1 MVTRRKVIRTLYIT
15 MPLFWFPMGR
25 LPVPP
30 GAEVF
35 QCWLCY
41 GLQEWFLWGPFP
53 SSLTR
58 WCTLWLTSLT
68 FSSTP
73 IPGGTP
79 VVSYPA
85 PIVWQGTV
93 RRSNPVL
100 SAISRENSL
109 ILRVQC
115 GMQATPILPSFI
127 LLLLSL
133 LQTTSGLKDSPGSR
147 ETWFCSH
154 MPSRIH
160 TRRQRPFSLYHT
172 LPRKWPRVDPW
183 ILHVNPTRWG

>member
-1 MVTRRKVIRTLYIT
+1 MKPPPPPPQGRAA
-15 MPLFWFPMGR
+15 PLDGR
-25 LPVPP
+25 LDRWLLVESLSNLP
-30 GAEVF
+30 GLP
-35 QCWLCY
+35 QPWGSPLCH
-41 GLQEWFLWGPFP
+41 LPHVLP
-53 SSLTR
+53 
-58 WCTLWLTSLT
+58 SLT

-85 PIVWQGTV
+85 PIVWQETV

-172 LPRKWPRVDPW
+172 LPQKWPRVDPL
-183 ILHVNPTRWG
+183 ILHVNPTRWGWEC